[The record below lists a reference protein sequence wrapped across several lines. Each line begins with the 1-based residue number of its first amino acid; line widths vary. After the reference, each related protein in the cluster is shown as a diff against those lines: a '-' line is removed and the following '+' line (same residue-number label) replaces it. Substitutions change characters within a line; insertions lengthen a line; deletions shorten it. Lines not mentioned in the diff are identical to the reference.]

1 MQGEA
6 RHERMMRRIIALLV
20 AFSGLAETAA
30 GRSYPV
36 RFLLLLVLRHAETI
50 ARDYV
55 ADVMLVD
62 GLWFDDG
69 MECTSSPRDAALLA
83 ERFRLLAEELV
94 GLLAPALRFGASR
107 STRDAIRSRE
117 ARRARSCAG
126 SPAPAGHARRFHATG
141 PPASARRRQV
151 RSPDPPD
158 GPHPVVFART
168 ASAGRRRTRAGEP
181 RRTQGPGP
189 LHRNPQNDAAV
200 RLRAAND
207 DGCPAPAGRPKRVGN

>member
-20 AFSGLAETAA
+20 AFAGLAEAAA

-36 RFLLLLVLRHAETI
+36 RFVLLIVLRYAEAI

-55 ADVMLVD
+55 ADMTLVD

-94 GLLAPALRFGASR
+94 GLLPAAGRPGERGHRNAGLHC
-107 STRDAIRSRE
+107 
-117 ARRARSCAG
+117 RR
-126 SPAPAGHARRFHATG
+126 
-141 PPASARRRQV
+141 
-151 RSPDPPD
+151 D
-158 GPHPVVFART
+158 GPH
-168 ASAGRRRTRAGEP
+168 GRRLASGVP
-181 RRTQGPGP
+181 
-189 LHRNPQNDAAV
+189 AV
-200 RLRAAND
+200 PPYD
-207 DGCPAPAGRPKRVGN
+207 TS